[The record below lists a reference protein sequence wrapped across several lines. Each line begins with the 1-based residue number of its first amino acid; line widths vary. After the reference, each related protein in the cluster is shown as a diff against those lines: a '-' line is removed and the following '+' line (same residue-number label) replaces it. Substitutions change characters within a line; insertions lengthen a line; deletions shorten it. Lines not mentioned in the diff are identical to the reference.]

1 MQPGDWRLQ
10 RIGPDDNLPLIHA
23 VFWLVA
29 VVVVGLIL
37 KLGVERVDR
46 GRGR

>member
-23 VFWLVA
+23 AFWLVA
-29 VVVVGLIL
+29 VFVLFFL
-37 KLGVERVDR
+37 ARAFLALPRR
-46 GRGR
+46 